1 MMTEGCWRGDKD
13 CFGGIRMELNW
24 ERKED
29 RKKEKNG
36 RLCACAEDEIESS
49 LTSDNTPLLSAK
61 EYIHS

>member
-1 MMTEGCWRGDKD
+1 
-13 CFGGIRMELNW
+13 MELNW